1 MRKKM
6 RGKNHRKHNHTTVN
20 PGWPMIPVAVKINGE
35 TLNLQVDPG
44 AITRKMTDQA
54 QRLELAGNTVS
65 ASELLDVTVEQMNF
79 LCGVLAT
86 TIKEWDLFEADG
98 TKAPITQEWIRN
110 TFPYPVLV
118 EVSQAVMVN
127 VYAVRPRL

>member
-1 MRKKM
+1 
-6 RGKNHRKHNHTTVN
+6 
-20 PGWPMIPVAVKINGE
+20 MIPVAVGINGE

-44 AITRKMTDQA
+44 AVTKKMTDQA
-54 QRLELAGNTVS
+54 QRLELAGNTVPL
-65 ASELLDVTVEQMNF
+65 SELLHVTVEQMNF

-86 TIKEWDLFEADG
+86 IIKDWDLFEADG
-98 TKAPITQEWIRN
+98 TKAPITQDWIRN

-118 EVSQAVMVN
+118 KVSQAVMVK

>member
-1 MRKKM
+1 MK
-6 RGKNHRKHNHTTVN
+6 KNHRKHHQPTIN
-20 PGWPMIPVAVKINGE
+20 PGWPMIPVAVGINGE

-44 AITRKMTDQA
+44 AVTKKMTDQA
-54 QRLELAGNTVS
+54 QRLELAGNTVPL
-65 ASELLDVTVEQMNF
+65 SELLHVTVEQMNF

-86 TIKEWDLFEADG
+86 IIKDWDLFEADG
-98 TKAPITQEWIRN
+98 TKAPITQDWIRN

-118 EVSQAVMVN
+118 KVSQAVMVK

>member
-1 MRKKM
+1 MRK
-6 RGKNHRKHNHTTVN
+6 KNHRKHNHTTVN

-86 TIKEWDLFEADG
+86 TIKEWDLEGDDG
-98 TKAPITQEWIRN
+98 TKAPITQDFISN
-110 TFPYPVLV
+110 NLPYPMLV
-118 EVSQAVMVN
+118 EISQAVLLKVA
-127 VYAVRPRL
+127 AVRPRL